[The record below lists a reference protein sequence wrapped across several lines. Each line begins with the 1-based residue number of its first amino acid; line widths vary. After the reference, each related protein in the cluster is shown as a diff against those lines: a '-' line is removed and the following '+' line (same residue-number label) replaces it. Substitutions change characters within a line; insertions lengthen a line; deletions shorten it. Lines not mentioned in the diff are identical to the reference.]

1 MEETKQKTEGY
12 KVIAT
17 KVDNVSF
24 FTFLKICRKLGIK
37 PYEFLQMMVSVAIRY
52 CDDRHNLTQEMELAM
67 SLFEHMIGWKDA
79 LNIADPTVNKEISD
93 AIYFLIDPEGK
104 KKGTYPVMVQKPFF
118 GHWSETSNIQQ
129 IVERFLCLSL
139 PERYRRLRLLAVD
152 MGCSSIL
159 QLLDRLID
167 HHAEESD
174 IEHIRREFEDADR
187 SDYGNKPWEQPF
199 KRKPHKDPDS
209 TNLFNT
215 KIEKNGRNICN

>member
-1 MEETKQKTEGY
+1 METKQKTDGY
-12 KVIAT
+12 KVIGT
-17 KVDNVSF
+17 KIEDHAYI
-24 FTFLKICRKLGIK
+24 TFRKICRKLGIK

-79 LNIADPTVNKEISD
+79 LNLADPTVNKEISD
-93 AIYFLIDPEGK
+93 AIYFLVDSEGEK
-104 KKGTYPVMVQKPFF
+104 RGTYPVMVQKPFF

-174 IEHIRREFEDADR
+174 IEHIRKEFEDADR
-187 SDYGNKPWEQPF
+187 SEWGMKPGEHLF
-199 KRKPHKDPDS
+199 KRVKHIDIDS
-209 TNLFNT
+209 KTMNNLFDN
-215 KIEKNGRNICN
+215 NND